1 MTRHVVVVG
10 GGITGLS
17 AAWELSHDPT
27 TSVTVLEASDRFGG
41 RIQTSSFA
49 GRMVDEGADAFLRR
63 VPEGLRLAVE
73 LGLED
78 GLVSP
83 AATSALVWSRGE
95 LRPLPPGL
103 VLGVPTDADA
113 LVPSGILS
121 DVAIDAVRAEPNL
134 AGAPLGGDESVGSLI
149 RRRFG
154 DEVLEQLVEPLVG
167 GINAGEADRQSVDA
181 VVPQIAA
188 AARRSA
194 SLTRGFAAVTAEV
207 ADAAAPAANPTS
219 AAGPVFAA
227 PRAGMGS
234 LISELVAGLA
244 ARGVELATGVGVEGI
259 EPGVAG
265 WVVLAGGAKIE
276 ADAVIITSPA
286 PVASRLVEPLAPAAA
301 EGLAAIDH
309 ASVALVAL
317 AIPNDQ
323 LRRPLDGS
331 GYLVPRT
338 AGLTITATSWSSSKW
353 AHLAGDDDVIMRVSC
368 GHRDDP
374 GPTELDDDDLVAAVL
389 ADLSTTMAFDPSP
402 TALRITRYPNG
413 FPQYDVG
420 HLDRVAAIEAEL
432 RDQAPGIVVCGS
444 ALRGLG
450 VPACIRQG
458 REAARAVIGTAI
470 AE

>member
-1 MTRHVVVVG
+1 VTRHVVVIG
-10 GGITGLS
+10 GGITGLA

-27 TSVTVLEASDRFGG
+27 ISVTVLEASDRFGG
-41 RIQTSSFA
+41 RIQTSAFA
-49 GRMVDEGADAFLRR
+49 NRMVDEGADAFLRR
-63 VPEGLRLAVE
+63 VPDGLQLITE
-73 LGLED
+73 LGLD
-78 GLVSP
+78 DRLVSP
-83 AATSALVWSRGE
+83 TATSALVWSRGE
-95 LRPLPPGL
+95 LRPLPAGL
-103 VLGVPTDADA
+103 VLGVPTDAEA
-113 LVPSGILS
+113 LVPSGILT
-121 DVAIDAVRAEPNL
+121 DAAIDAVRAEPNL
-134 AGAPLGGDESVGSLI
+134 AGTPLDADESVGSLI

-194 SLTRGFAAVTAEV
+194 SLTRGFAALAD
-207 ADAAAPAANPTS
+207 DAAAGTGHAAP
-219 AAGPVFAA
+219 GPVFAA

-234 LISELVAGLA
+234 LIAELVAGLA
-244 ARGVELATGVGVEGI
+244 ARGVELTTGLGVEAI
-259 EPGVAG
+259 ERSGGGWLVSAG
-265 WVVLAGGAKIE
+265 DATIE
-276 ADAVIITSPA
+276 ADAVIVTSPA
-286 PVASRLVEPLAPAAA
+286 PVASRLVRPLAPEAAD
-301 EGLAAIDH
+301 GLAAIDH

-317 AIPNDQ
+317 AIPADQ
-323 LRRPLDGS
+323 LRRPLDAS

-368 GHRDDP
+368 GHRGDP
-374 GPTELDDDDLVAAVL
+374 GPTELPDDDLVAAVL

-402 TALRITRYPNG
+402 SEVRITRYPAG

-420 HLDRVAAIEAEL
+420 HLDRVAAIEADI
-432 RDQAPGIVVCGS
+432 RDHAPGIVVCGS

-458 REAARAVIGTAI
+458 REAARAVIGSAV
-470 AE
+470 A